1 VIFLNHNHFTQ
12 MKKTLLTLAFAFAMY
27 SQEATAQIQTPQPSP
42 AATVQQ
48 VVGITNFTVTYSRPG
63 LKGRAAFGNVVP
75 FDQVWRT
82 GANAST
88 FISFD
93 DKVKIEGN
101 EIPAGKYA
109 LFSIPGKDE
118 WTIIINKST
127 TGSSELDATQDLIRF
142 KVKPQTLNMAVETF
156 TIGFSEFTTNSAN
169 LDLCWDKT
177 LVRMKVTTE
186 PDTKIM
192 EQIKKA
198 MANPLASAAQNYF
211 QSASYYNDNN
221 KDLNQALEWIN
232 KAVEI
237 RKDAFW
243 MTKVKAEILAKLGK
257 HKEAIETA
265 EMSKKVA
272 ADSKNDAYV
281 KMNDDNIA
289 AWKKM
294 VK

>member
-1 VIFLNHNHFTQ
+1 MKKVIFGLALAGLLFT
-12 MKKTLLTLAFAFAMY
+12 TDAM
-27 SQEATAQIQTPQPSP
+27 AQIQTPQPSP

-63 LKGRAAFGNVVP
+63 LKSRAAFGGIVP
-75 FDQVWRT
+75 YDQVWRT

-88 FISFD
+88 FVTFD
-93 DKVKIEGN
+93 DKVKLEGN

-109 LFSIPGKDE
+109 LFTIPGKDE
-118 WTIIINKST
+118 WTIIINKSQ
-127 TGSSELDATQDLIRF
+127 TGSSELDASQDLIRF
-142 KVKPQTLNMAVETF
+142 KVKPQMLAAPVETF
-156 TIGFSEFTTNSAN
+156 TIGFNEFTSTSAN
-169 LDLCWDKT
+169 LDLTWDKT
-177 LVRMKVTTE
+177 LVRIKVTTE
-186 PDTKIM
+186 PDTKIT

-198 MANPLASAAQNYF
+198 MANPLGAAAQNYF
-211 QSASYYNDNN
+211 QSASYYLETG

-243 MTKVKAEILAKLGK
+243 MTKTKAEILAKLGK

-272 ADSKNDAYV
+272 TEAKNDAYI
-281 KMNDDNIA
+281 KMNDDNIN
-289 AWKKM
+289 AWKKLA
-294 VK
+294 K